1 MKRKLIIAVV
11 ALCAQGAV
19 AKDFDV
25 RDFGAKGDGAA
36 KDTAAIQRAVDAC
49 AKDGGRVVVPSGT
62 YLSGTVWLRNGVEL
76 HLAKGAT
83 LKGSTDQADYN
94 ANDCFPENF

>member
-25 RDFGAKGDGAA
+25 RDFGAKGDGSA
-36 KDTAAIQRAVDAC
+36 KECGVAMVGFDE
-49 AKDGGRVVVPSGT
+49 
-62 YLSGTVWLRNGVEL
+62 LSL
-76 HLAKGAT
+76 
-83 LKGSTDQADYN
+83 
-94 ANDCFPENF
+94 

>member
-1 MKRKLIIAVV
+1 MKRKIIIAVV

-19 AKDFDV
+19 
-25 RDFGAKGDGAA
+25 
-36 KDTAAIQRAVDAC
+36 

-62 YLSGTVWLRNGVEL
+62 YLSGTVWLRSGVEL

-83 LKGSTDQADYN
+83 LKGSTD
-94 ANDCFPENF
+94 